1 MKQLLL
7 AAGLTALLTAGI
19 GCTNETNAK
28 ALVTPDRAAYFL
40 VGSGEELLKEG
51 KIDHW
56 EAVTSFDGTKID
68 TWFKRAKVTPSQ
80 LEPLGTV
87 VLIHDMGKNKSSYP
101 LPDLTN
107 ELVEKGYNVILSDL
121 RAQGRSEGKYVTYG
135 AKEKQDIK
143 AVVDAMAAAKLISG
157 PIYVFGEGL
166 GGAVAIQYAAI
177 DPRVKGV
184 MAVTPYK
191 DFRSASR
198 CWYPFPIVSNDDFE
212 KIVKIATSMADFNEA
227 DTSSVDAAA
236 KLTCPLLIIHGLLNL
251 SMPYEQSEAIK
262 AATGG
267 PCKLEAID
275 TTFVPGS
282 ISERIDD
289 LAKHGLPAE

>member
-7 AAGLTALLTAGI
+7 AAGLTALLAAAT
-19 GCTNETNAK
+19 GCTNETHAK
-28 ALVTPDRAAYFL
+28 ALVAPDKAPYFL
-40 VGSGEELLKEG
+40 VGSGEELVKEG
-51 KIDHW
+51 KIDYW
-56 EAVTSFDGTKID
+56 EQVSSFDGTKID
-68 TWFKRAKVTPSQ
+68 TWVKRAKVTPSQ
-80 LEPLGTV
+80 LEPIGTV
-87 VLIHDMGKNKSSYP
+87 VLIHDMGENKSSYP

-107 ELVEKGYNVILSDL
+107 ELIEKGYNVILSDL

-135 AKEKQDIK
+135 AKEKKDIK
-143 AVVDAMAAAKLISG
+143 AVVDAMAAKKLVSG

-166 GGAVAIQYAAI
+166 GGAVAIQYAAT

-198 CWYPFPIVSNDDFE
+198 CWYPLMLEPDFE
-212 KIVKIATSMADFNEA
+212 KVMKIATTMADFNEA
-227 DTSSVDAAA
+227 ETSSVDAAA
-236 KLTCPLLIIHGLLNL
+236 RLTCPLLIIHGMLNL

-262 AATGG
+262 AAAGG

-282 ISERIDD
+282 ISERIDN
-289 LAKHGLPAE
+289 LAKHGLSAE